1 MSRAL
6 IPGSF
11 DPITVGHVDI
21 IKRAAAL
28 YDEVVVAVMR
38 NEQKTYMFD
47 MAERTEMVRLALAEM
62 PSVRVLSDE
71 GLLVDLFDR
80 VQADVIV
87 KGIRNDT
94 DRKYEEDMAERN
106 RARNPRAVTVFLQAA
121 DDFETVNSTKARACL
136 REGASFDGLL
146 PAAVEA
152 FLAKRAGGQE
162 V

>member
-47 MAERTEMVRLALAEM
+47 MAERTEMVRLALAEL
-62 PSVRVLSDE
+62 PRVRVLSDE

-80 VQADVIV
+80 VEADVIV
-87 KGIRNDT
+87 KGIRNDV

-121 DDFETVNSTKARACL
+121 DDFETVNSTQARACL
-136 REGASFDGLL
+136 RAGQVSEGLL
-146 PAAVEA
+146 PSAVEA
-152 FLAKRAGGQE
+152 FLMTRAGGPE
-162 V
+162 A